1 MPTQD
6 HALSP
11 LPMLRGHDRLRLL
24 PGTLWRLGPRAL
36 LAYARHRLGQDAA
49 REALA
54 DRGGAVDAAS
64 PWFDGVPPE
73 HRARHALEVPT
84 GADFDVRE
92 VWERGR
98 LADDA
103 ASRAENFL
111 RANPPFRGPH
121 WACGQETAIRL
132 AHLLEA
138 DAAPPPVV
146 TAHRDRIL
154 ATLDYAIA
162 QDNNHAISEAAG
174 LWAAGLALDDAATAA
189 RGRALLADAVLRLFA
204 PSGGFAQYSLRYHAL
219 ALEMA
224 GFAVRRARAL
234 GAADLPGQ
242 ALARLAA
249 GTAWLARLVD
259 SDTGAAWRVG
269 HDDSS
274 ALFGSRPDDLRPVL
288 ARAAATFGAPPGMP
302 AYWLDEAGG
311 FAGLQDG
318 AVRLFMRMPVHRF
331 RPSQADALHLD
342 LWHGS
347 LNLLRD
353 AGTATYNFRAH
364 PDAPDLSRTAAHNT
378 IAFDDDDQMPKL
390 SRFLYA
396 AWLAPR
402 AMEAS
407 PGRLRGAYRDWRGR
421 THDRQVEHAGNQ
433 VLVRD
438 EFAGAFRRAVLR
450 WRLAEGDWRLEGTTL
465 VGPGMR
471 LRIDGAAGLHLA
483 RLPFAPRYGEW
494 TSTPALEAWA
504 DRPGTLV
511 SAITLA

>member
-6 HALSP
+6 HTLAP
-11 LPMLRGHDRLRLL
+11 LPMARGHERLRLL

-36 LAYARHRLGQDAA
+36 LAYARHRLGKDAA
-49 REALA
+49 RQALA

-64 PWFDGVPPE
+64 SWFDGVPPE

-84 GADFDVRE
+84 GGDFDIRE

-98 LADDA
+98 LPDPAQ
-103 ASRAENFL
+103 AEDFL

-132 AHLLEA
+132 AHLLAA
-138 DAAPPPVV
+138 DAAPPEVV
-146 TAHRDRIL
+146 AAHRDRIL

-174 LWAAGLALDDAATAA
+174 LWAAGLALDDGACAA

-204 PSGGFAQYSLRYHAL
+204 PSGGFAQHSLRYHAL

-224 GFAVRRARAL
+224 GFAVRRARAA
-234 GAADLPGQ
+234 GAPDLPAA

-249 GTAWLARLVD
+249 GTTWLARLVD
-259 SDTGAAWRVG
+259 PETGAAWRVG

-274 ALFGSRPDDLRPVL
+274 ALFGTRPNDLRPVL
-288 ARAAATFGAPPGMP
+288 ARAASTFGDPPPP
-302 AYWLDEAGG
+302 ARFWLDADGG
-311 FAGLQDG
+311 FAGLHAG
-318 AVRLFMRMPVHRF
+318 AVRVFMRMPVHRF

-347 LNLLRD
+347 RNLLRD

-364 PDAPDLSRTAAHNT
+364 PDAPDLARTAAHNT
-378 IAFDDDDQMPKL
+378 ISFDDDDQMPRL

-396 AWLAPR
+396 AWLTPRVMHAAPDQ
-402 AMEAS
+402 
-407 PGRLRGAYRDWRGR
+407 LRGAYRDWRGR
-421 THDRQVEHAGNQ
+421 SHDRQVDRQGRLVMVQDEIAGP
-433 VLVRD
+433 
-438 EFAGAFRRAVLR
+438 FRRAVLR
-450 WRLAEGDWRLEGTTL
+450 WHLAEGDWRLEGDR
-465 VGPGMR
+465 VRGPGMQLR
-471 LRIDGAAGLHLA
+471 LDGVSGLRLTRLA
-483 RLPFAPRYGEW
+483 VAERYGAW
-494 TSTPALEAWA
+494 TTTPAVEAWT
-504 DRPGTLV
+504 DRPGTLLTV
-511 SAITLA
+511 ITLT